1 LSGKALH
8 RAIVLGLGT
17 EGRAL
22 CRYLRRHGVA
32 VLACDRQPPEAL
44 AAVIEELR
52 PLGVEFHLGPDYLS
66 RLSEAEAI
74 YRSPGIPLSRP
85 EIQAAAAAGIP
96 ISSQIKLFFDLCPAP
111 VIGVTGTK
119 GKGTTTVLIAEMLRD
134 GPRRVFV
141 GGNIGAPP
149 IDYLEELTPEDLVV
163 LELSSFQLQDL
174 HRSPHVAVVLNITS
188 DHLDYHG
195 TREEYLRAKQSIVRH
210 QTAADVA
217 VVNADYPE
225 AAHFADLTPA
235 RVLFFSRQGAVV
247 PGVYVEQ
254 EQLWLH
260 LEGSRQ
266 RLCAVSEVRLRGRHN
281 LENLAAAL
289 AAARTMGAAWDRL
302 RQVARTFPGLE
313 HRLEPVGEIDG
324 VSFYNDSFSTTP
336 ETTIAALQSFTEP
349 LLLIAGG
356 SDKGAD
362 FTALGEEIVRRP
374 VKRLVLIGDTAG
386 RIEAAVR
393 AALERQGKQG
403 QDGATEAAGNRGPE
417 VVYGG
422 RTMEEIMA
430 AATATAAA
438 GDVVLLSPACASF
451 GLFQNYKDRG
461 QQFKAWVQ
469 ARMQTRFQA
478 SAPDRRE
485 GLDR

>member
-1 LSGKALH
+1 M
-8 RAIVLGLGT
+8 
-17 EGRAL
+17 
-22 CRYLRRHGVA
+22 CRYLRRHGVS

-44 AAVIEELR
+44 AAVVEELR
-52 PLGVEFHLGPDYLS
+52 PLGVEFLLGPDYLS
-66 RLSEAEAI
+66 RLAEAEVI
-74 YRSPGIPLSRP
+74 YRSPGVPPSLP
-85 EIQAAAAAGIP
+85 EIQAAAAAGVVL
-96 ISSQIKLFFDLCPAP
+96 SSQIKLFFDLCPAP
-111 VIGVTGTK
+111 LIGVTGTK
-119 GKGTTTVLIAEMLRD
+119 GKGTTTLLIAEMLRG

-141 GGNIGAPP
+141 GGNLGIPP
-149 IDYLEELTPEDLVV
+149 LDYLDELTPEDLVI

-174 HRSPHVAVVLNITS
+174 HRSPHLAVVLNVTA

-195 TREEYLRAKQSIVRH
+195 TRQEYLRAKQAIVRH

-235 RVLFFSRQGAVV
+235 RVLFFSRRGAVA
-247 PGVYVEQ
+247 PGVYVEE
-254 EQLWLH
+254 EQVWLH
-260 LEGSRQ
+260 LEEPKQ

-281 LENLAAAL
+281 LENLTAAL
-289 AAARTMGAAWDRL
+289 AAAGAMGAEWDRL
-302 RQVARTFPGLE
+302 RQVAQTFPGLE

-336 ETTIAALQSFTEP
+336 ETAIAALQSFTEP

-362 FTALGEEIVRRP
+362 FTALAEEIVRRP
-374 VKRLVLIGDTAG
+374 VKRLVLIGDTAE
-386 RIEAAVR
+386 RIATAVQ
-393 AALERQGKQG
+393 AALERSSGRRL
-403 QDGATEAAGNRGPE
+403 EI
-417 VVYGG
+417 VYGG
-422 RTMEEIMA
+422 RTMDEIMA
-430 AATATAAA
+430 AAVAGAAP

-469 ARMQTRFQA
+469 ARMKAPA
-478 SAPDRRE
+478 SVRGE
-485 GLDR
+485 VLDR